1 MAPITI
7 TDRTAERTARTT
19 APAASSPADLLAVAE
34 AICDYL
40 TERIEFTSRDDAM
53 LASVWVIG
61 ASMFE
66 SLPSFPRLF
75 IRSHKH
81 GSGKSLL
88 QYLITMLAGGKNY
101 SSITGPALFRAMRK
115 SERKTTIGL
124 GEIGRLLK
132 QAGSDRPLIETI
144 INEGINDYAAP
155 VGRVPERANGD
166 AIDDFD
172 IYFPIVISGLK
183 NDPFAEEIG
192 SRLVEIWLQRGSVE
206 HSRASRPALSR
217 NRQDAAK
224 LRTRLVEALPA
235 FTTAVHTRLADKAVT
250 VLDVE
255 LGNRDS
261 DVWLPLYAIA
271 DSLSPAW
278 VRAVINA
285 ATDQIVLEDSEQS
298 ESHDNGIINDLW
310 SALREGFLAP
320 KNYRNPRDVRGLQ
333 DLLDDTELTM
343 YDIGLTEQG
352 KPRRAQGF
360 TNIALWIDP
369 KTRRFELRWDRKQT
383 KTVAQALARVSGSP
397 VMDNETLLREIRSAG
412 CLEATQG
419 QLASKNRVF
428 REDKDEP
435 QVVRVA
441 LGNESRVRWES
452 DRVTDLSPD
461 DEPFGSAGTPVKSR
475 RAINGFTLPGTS
487 ATVLVRGE

>member
-1 MAPITI
+1 MPVTVASPAP
-7 TDRTAERTARTT
+7 TARR
-19 APAASSPADLLAVAE
+19 AARAATPIAADASPAELLAVAE

-75 IRSHKH
+75 IRSFQH

-88 QYLITMLAGGKNY
+88 QHLITMLAGGKNY

-124 GEIGRLLK
+124 GEIDRLLK

-183 NDPFAEEIG
+183 SDPFAAEIT
-192 SRLVEIWLQRGSVE
+192 SRLVEIWLRRGSVE
-206 HSRASRPALSR
+206 HSRASRSALSQS
-217 NRQDAAK
+217 RQEAVRI
-224 LRTRLVEALPA
+224 RTRLTAALPA
-235 FTTAVHTRLADKAVT
+235 ITAAVHTRLAEQTVT
-250 VLDVE
+250 VLDAE

-278 VRAVINA
+278 ARAVIGA
-285 ATDQIVLEDSEQS
+285 ATDQIVLEDSEQP
-298 ESHDNGIINDLW
+298 ENRRNGIINDLW

-320 KNYRNPRDVRGLQ
+320 KNYWNPRDIVGLQ
-333 DLLDDTELTM
+333 ELLDSTELTT
-343 YDIGLTEQG
+343 YDIGLTDMG

-360 TNIALWIDP
+360 TNLAVWIDP
-369 KTRRFELRWDRKQT
+369 SARQFELRWDKRHT
-383 KTVAQALARVSGSP
+383 DTVALALARVTGKP
-397 VMDNETLLREIRSAG
+397 AMDATTLLREIRSAG

-419 QLASKNRVF
+419 QLSNRNRVF
-428 REDKDEP
+428 REDKDRT

-441 LGNESRVRWES
+441 LGNESCIRWET
-452 DRVTDLSPD
+452 DKTTDLSPD
-461 DEPFGSAGTPVKSR
+461 DGPSRSVKPRS
-475 RAINGFTLPGTS
+475 FTLPGTS
-487 ATVLVRGE
+487 ATVFIGGEQ